1 MDILAVD
8 KSSVNLI
15 RQEGQSE
22 PTSDREKN
30 IRNTAEQFES
40 LLLHTMLKSMRRTTM
55 DESSSNEKSLYNDMM
70 DKHLASV
77 ISKSGKFGVAQAIER
92 QLSESV
98 GKKSLSN
105 DEPAALANK
114 ADTTKGSAELTRPVS
129 VALNLSEK
137 SHIPGLSARDLERF
151 RESAGLTQISNP
163 QILSN
168 QKRAFI
174 DPLLPHANRNAYRLG
189 TSPNAILAIAALES
203 GWGQKVASDEN
214 GKPSHNLFGIKSF
227 GKDVESVNILTT
239 EYIDGKPEKI
249 VDRFRVFKNPAD
261 AVDGFANFILENP
274 RYRKALEHAADPT
287 RFLEELQRAGYA
299 TDPKYA
305 DKAISILQEIE
316 NSREGTK

>member
-1 MDILAVD
+1 MDTLAVD
-8 KSSVNLI
+8 QNSVNLKPQNS
-15 RQEGQSE
+15 RVETTSE
-22 PTSDREKN
+22 REKN
-30 IRNTAEQFES
+30 IRDTAQQFES
-40 LLLHTMLKSMRRTTM
+40 LLVHSMLKSMRRTTM
-55 DESSSNEKSLYNDMM
+55 DEGGSNEKSIYNDMM

-92 QLSESV
+92 QLSDSV
-98 GKKSLSN
+98 NNKSLSS
-105 DEPAALANK
+105 EEIATHSAQVK
-114 ADTTKGSAELTRPVS
+114 ATESGSELTRPVS

-137 SHIPGLSARDLERF
+137 SHIPGLSTRDLERF
-151 RESAGLTQISNP
+151 RESAGLSQSSNP

-174 DPLLPHANRNAYRLG
+174 DPLMPHANRNANRLG

-214 GKPSHNLFGIKSF
+214 GKPSYNLFGIKSF

-261 AVDGFANFILENP
+261 AVDGFADFILENP
-274 RYRKALEHAADPT
+274 RYKKALEHASDPT

-305 DKAISILQEIE
+305 DKAISILQQIE
-316 NSREGTK
+316 NSREALK

>member
-1 MDILAVD
+1 MDTLAVEQN
-8 KSSVNLI
+8 SVNLKPQDT
-15 RQEGQSE
+15 RAETTSE
-22 PTSDREKN
+22 REKN
-30 IRNTAEQFES
+30 IRDTAQQFES
-40 LLLHTMLKSMRRTTM
+40 LLVHTMLKSMRRTTM
-55 DESSSNEKSLYNDMM
+55 DDGASNEKSIYNDMM

-92 QLSESV
+92 QLSANIDN
-98 GKKSLSN
+98 KSLPNEELTTPPAIVKTPVSGA
-105 DEPAALANK
+105 EP
-114 ADTTKGSAELTRPVS
+114 TRPVS

-137 SHIPGLSARDLERF
+137 SHIPGLSTRDLQRF
-151 RESAGLTQISNP
+151 RESAGLTQSSNS

-174 DPLLPHANRNAYRLG
+174 DPLLPHANRNANRLG
-189 TSPNAILAIAALES
+189 TSPNAILAIAALET

-227 GKDVESVNILTT
+227 GEDVESVDILTT

-249 VDRFRVFKNPAD
+249 VDQFRVFKNPAD
-261 AVDGFANFILENP
+261 AVDGFADFILENP
-274 RYRKALEHAADPT
+274 RYKKALEHASDPT

-305 DKAISILQEIE
+305 TKAISILQQIE
-316 NSREGTK
+316 SSRGALK